1 MPLKGYDDNTE
12 NTDVVNRETMKGTFL
27 QDQLPDKI
35 LLTSSDWF
43 EVTNSLKKKARSL
56 GCNRY

>member
-1 MPLKGYDDNTE
+1 MNEIRDMPLKGYDDNTE

-35 LLTSSDWF
+35 L
-43 EVTNSLKKKARSL
+43 
-56 GCNRY
+56 